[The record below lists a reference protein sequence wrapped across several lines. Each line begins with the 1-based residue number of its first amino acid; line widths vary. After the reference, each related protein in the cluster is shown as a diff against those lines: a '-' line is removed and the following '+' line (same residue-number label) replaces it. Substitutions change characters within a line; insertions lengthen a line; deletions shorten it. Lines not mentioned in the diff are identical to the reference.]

1 MKKLHDRHIPSLIF
15 WLVVI
20 LVALLTMPD
29 VSGIVRD
36 KGALSLPKT
45 EESQVA
51 ATIEKKANHNQKVRS
66 FALVFS
72 NGDDKLSTTQK
83 RAINQT
89 LAKLKDSKAVKII
102 NVTKSS
108 DNAETKKQLDAKDGT
123 TQMALVDVKAK
134 GQVGPQTRDLERQI
148 KTSHVKTYVTGSDVL
163 NDDFA
168 SVTEKGIQKTEIIA
182 AIFIF
187 IVLIIVFRSPIVPL
201 VSLLTVAISFL
212 TSLNIIMTLADKVNF
227 PISNFT
233 QVFLVVVLFGIGTD
247 YNILLYDDFKAAL
260 SQGIP
265 KTKAARIARRF
276 GGANDSIFRAV
287 GSDRVLRA
295 RPRQLQVLSV
305 RSWGCDRRA
314 HSFDRFANLKHVL
327 HGNHGRKTILAQQ
340 EPQRPQHKQ
349 TLAWPFQ
356 ACHRAAAHHT
366 GRHRHCRH
374 SVSVERQPDAEL

>member
-36 KGALSLPKT
+36 KGALSLPKS
-45 EESQVA
+45 EESQIA

-187 IVLIIVFRSPIVPL
+187 IVLIIVFRSPP
-201 VSLLTVAISFL
+201 T
-212 TSLNIIMTLADKVNF
+212 MT
-227 PISNFT
+227 I
-233 QVFLVVVLFGIGTD
+233 
-247 YNILLYDDFKAAL
+247 AATATM
-260 SQGIP
+260 P
-265 KTKAARIARRF
+265 
-276 GGANDSIFRAV
+276 
-287 GSDRVLRA
+287 
-295 RPRQLQVLSV
+295 QL
-305 RSWGCDRRA
+305 
-314 HSFDRFANLKHVL
+314 
-327 HGNHGRKTILAQQ
+327 
-340 EPQRPQHKQ
+340 
-349 TLAWPFQ
+349 
-356 ACHRAAAHHT
+356 
-366 GRHRHCRH
+366 
-374 SVSVERQPDAEL
+374 